1 MSTLPGAA
9 VRRSRPVLRHLASP
23 TAVIGVV
30 GTLIFVG
37 LAVLAPVLWGD
48 AAAQEDLAAIGRG
61 ASAEHWLGTDASGRD
76 ILLRTLVATR
86 TSLFYGLLATVIGV
100 VLGVVVGC
108 LPYVLPVWLGRLVVS
123 TVNMLVAFPA
133 LLLVLFLAVFFGQGT
148 VGAVFALGLAI
159 APTVARLCQTMAASV
174 AGMEYISAARVLGV
188 SRSKVLFRHVIPNIG
203 DVVLVNATA
212 AAANSL
218 TAFAGLSF
226 LGLGVQAPDYDWGR
240 LLAEGLSRMYLQPAA
255 ALGPAAAVVLAGI
268 ALTMLGDAVGRAVG
282 ITPVL
287 SLRRLGSRPTRTA
300 PAAEPDRSAVLS
312 VRDLWVRFPTEDGW
326 RSPVRGVSFDV
337 AAGERVGIVG
347 ESGSGKSL
355 TALSVAQLVDGPGVV
370 DAGSIRFDGF
380 EYAGLTR
387 KQVKARGDHLGTALS
402 MVFQDPMSS
411 LNPSLRVGAQVAEVA
426 LLHGGTGAARARERA
441 VARLAEVGIPD
452 PAARAEQYPFQFSGG
467 MRQRAMIAMGLMG
480 RPRLIIADEP
490 TTALD
495 TTVQREVLRLLDRVA
510 AEHAAAVVF
519 ISHDIAL
526 VTGFCDRVLVMYQG
540 EVVEDITT
548 ADLVAGRAAHPYSR
562 ALMASI
568 PTLTTDKSAPL
579 PTVGDFVKGA
589 GE

>member
-1 MSTLPGAA
+1 MSESS
-9 VRRSRPVLRHLASP
+9 RRSLPVLRHLGSP
-23 TAVIGVV
+23 TAVTGVF
-30 GTLIFVG
+30 GTLVFVA
-37 LAVLAPVLWGD
+37 LAVFGPVIWGD
-48 AAAQEDLAAIGRG
+48 AASQEDLSAIARG
-61 ASAEHWLGTDASGRD
+61 PSAEHWLGTDASGRD

-86 TSLFYGLLATVIGV
+86 TSLLYGLLATVIGV

-148 VGAVFALGLAI
+148 VGAVFALGFAI
-159 APTVARLCQTMAASV
+159 APTVARLCQTMAAGV

-188 SRSKVLFRHVIPNIG
+188 SRVKVLFRHVVPNIQ
-203 DVVLVNATA
+203 DVVLVNATI

-240 LLAEGLSRMYLQPAA
+240 LLAEGLSRMYSAPAA
-255 ALGPAAAVVLAGI
+255 ALGPAAAVVFAGI
-268 ALTMLGDAVGRAVG
+268 VLTMLGDTIGRAVG
-282 ITPVL
+282 VTPVF
-287 SLRRLGSRPTRTA
+287 SLRRLGIRPERDPKTVVA
-300 PAAEPDRSAVLS
+300 PEKTGSVLS
-312 VRDLWVRFPTEDGW
+312 VRDLWVRFPSEDGW
-326 RSPVRGVSFDV
+326 KSPVRGVGFDIAV
-337 AAGERVGIVG
+337 GERVGIVG

-355 TALSVAQLVDGPGVV
+355 TALSVAQLVNGPGVV

-380 EYAGLTR
+380 EYAGLSPR
-387 KQVKARGDHLGTALS
+387 QVAERGDHLGNSLS
-402 MVFQDPMSS
+402 VVFQDPMSS
-411 LNPSLRVGAQVAEVA
+411 LNPSLRVGSQVAEVA
-426 LLHGGTGAARARERA
+426 VLHGGVGTRQARKRA

-452 PAARAEQYPFQFSGG
+452 PEARARQYPFQFSGG

-480 RPRLIIADEP
+480 SPKLIIADEP

-495 TTVQREVLRLLDRVA
+495 TTVQRDVLRLLDRVA
-510 AEHAAAVVF
+510 AEHAAAVMF

-540 EVVEDITT
+540 EIVEDITSD
-548 ADLVAGRAAHPYSR
+548 DLVAGLAVHPYTQ

-568 PTLTTDKSAPL
+568 PTLTTDRAKPL
-579 PTVGDFVKGA
+579 PTVSDFVKGA
-589 GE
+589 AE